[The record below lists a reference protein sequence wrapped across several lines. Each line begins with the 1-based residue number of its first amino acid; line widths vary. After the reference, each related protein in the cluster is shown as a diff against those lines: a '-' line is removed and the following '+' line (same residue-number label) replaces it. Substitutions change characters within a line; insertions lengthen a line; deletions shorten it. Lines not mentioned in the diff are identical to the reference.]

1 MSGQAD
7 LIKKGQ
13 IAQKKQERM
22 SHVIAARAAL
32 AALINSAA
40 YAQDKK
46 VEDINTAELE
56 AHFDTLKNRQEQIK
70 QIDEEVRAL
79 EY

>member
-1 MSGQAD
+1 MSQAE

-13 IAQKKQERM
+13 IAEKKQNRM
-22 SHVIAARAAL
+22 SHVIAGRSAL
-32 AALINSAA
+32 AALINAAA

-46 VEDINTAELE
+46 IEDVNSSELTVHLDSFKE
-56 AHFDTLKNRQEQIK
+56 HQASIK
-70 QIDEEVRAL
+70 QIDEEIKAL